1 MHEPSLSHIIPL
13 TFTQHLYISP
23 SSFFLSLHQL
33 PHAPPANMLLPLQVI
48 RKVVRRVFSSEERR
62 QSEGEF
68 IAAEEPAAA
77 GGGSV
82 VASGGA
88 DTASSSGAA
97 ARATG
102 GKGKKKGKR
111 SRHGHKEEPQRV
123 KAEVAVET
131 NCLT

>member
-1 MHEPSLSHIIPL
+1 
-13 TFTQHLYISP
+13 
-23 SSFFLSLHQL
+23 
-33 PHAPPANMLLPLQVI
+33 MLLPLQVI
-48 RKVVRRVFSSEERR
+48 RKVVRRVFSSEEGR

-77 GGGSV
+77 AGGGGV
-82 VASGGA
+82 GGGVASGGA